1 MVKSDKYLENFTL
14 TPIFALHSKNGI
26 GLPDGVT
33 VAQLF
38 LVQFVLV
45 RIQVRQP
52 KKEEAAPIIR
62 GGFFIC
68 ENEWIKLAWSQ
79 ECV

>member
-1 MVKSDKYLENFTL
+1 M
-14 TPIFALHSKNGI
+14 AR

-52 KKEEAAPIIR
+52 NKKEAATKVAVFLCPKR
-62 GGFFIC
+62 S
-68 ENEWIKLAWSQ
+68 IKLA
-79 ECV
+79 

>member
-1 MVKSDKYLENFTL
+1 M
-14 TPIFALHSKNGI
+14 AR

-52 KKEEAAPIIR
+52 NKKKPQR
-62 GGFFIC
+62 KLRFFYAREGC
-68 ENEWIKLAWSQ
+68 MEQRVKRAQCVDKAKTSSLDFWIGVTL
-79 ECV
+79 

>member
-1 MVKSDKYLENFTL
+1 M
-14 TPIFALHSKNGI
+14 AR

-52 KKEEAAPIIR
+52 KKKKPQR
-62 GGFFIC
+62 KLRFFYARRDPSSLL
-68 ENEWIKLAWSQ
+68 EWSDEGIKKHRQ
-79 ECV
+79 F

>member
-1 MVKSDKYLENFTL
+1 LQSILRM
-14 TPIFALHSKNGI
+14 AR

-52 KKEEAAPIIR
+52 NKKEAAT
-62 GGFFIC
+62 
-68 ENEWIKLAWSQ
+68 
-79 ECV
+79 